1 MVTKTDLPKPSGS
14 GPVVLRPGKDKP
26 VRARHHWIYSG
37 AVARLPEFE
46 DGDIL
51 AVVSSAGEHLGYGY
65 FNKRCSILGRMLSFD
80 RTPGPEAVALS
91 LGRALALRERFF
103 DAGTNACRLVNAEGD
118 GLPGLIV
125 DRYGDV
131 LVLQV
136 GTLGMERLKLAV
148 IRELGRGKAAAAIY
162 ERSNQASRREEGL
175 PEREGLVEGRLPDE
189 VRVLESGF
197 PFLVDIMRGQ
207 KTGLFLDQRE
217 NRRLVQAL
225 AGGRR
230 VLNCFAYT
238 GGFSVY
244 ALRGG
249 AARALS
255 VEVSESALDLAR
267 RNVELNGFFPRPEDF
282 VRADV
287 FEFLRGETSDVFD
300 FIILDPPAFAKKRGD
315 VVPACRGYKDLNR
328 LALSRLPAGGLLL
341 TFSCSHFVE
350 ESLFRTVLFQAALES
365 GRRVRILDRH
375 HQAFDHP
382 LNIFH
387 PESEYLKGYL
397 LCVD

>member
-1 MVTKTDLPKPSGS
+1 MKRTDLPKPSGS
-14 GPVVLRPGKDKP
+14 GPVVLKPGKDKP
-26 VRARHHWIYSG
+26 VRARHHWIFSG

-51 AVVSSAGEHLGYGY
+51 AVASSQGEPLGYGY
-65 FNKRCSILGRMLSFD
+65 FNRRCSILGRMLSFD
-80 RTPGPEAVALS
+80 GTPGVEAVRKS
-91 LGRALALRERFF
+91 LRSAAALRRDFIDE
-103 DAGTNACRLVNAEGD
+103 GTTAFRLVNAEGD
-118 GLPGLIV
+118 GLPGLTV
-125 DRYGDV
+125 DRYGSV

-136 GTLGMERLKLAV
+136 GTLGMERLKPIVLE
-148 IRELGRGKAAAAIY
+148 ELRRLSEAPVIY

-175 PEREGLVEGRLPDE
+175 PEHEGLLEGELPE
-189 VRVLESGF
+189 KVTILETGF
-197 PFLVDIMRGQ
+197 PFLVDVVHGQ

-217 NRRLVQAL
+217 NRRLVRAL

-249 AARALS
+249 ASRAVS
-255 VEVSESALDLAR
+255 VEVSEAALELAR
-267 RNVELNGFFPRPEDF
+267 RNAGLNGFEARPEDF
-282 VRADV
+282 VKADV
-287 FEFLRGETSDVFD
+287 FEFLREKSLDDFD
-300 FIILDPPAFAKKRGD
+300 FIVLDPPAFAKKKGD
-315 VVPACRGYKDLNR
+315 VVQACRGYKDLNR

-350 ESLFRTVLFQAALES
+350 EDLFRTVLFQAAVES
-365 GRRVRILDRH
+365 GRRVRILERH

-387 PESEYLKGYL
+387 PESEYLKGFL
-397 LCVD
+397 LYVD